1 MLLTLLQFLL
11 IFIVITIFFGL
22 LRLIFAI
29 IKGMIIIRRGI
40 RNSKD
45 YTYNAESKKRND
57 YEDGKTI
64 ELTKDQY
71 KVE

>member
-1 MLLTLLQFLL
+1 VLTLLQFLI
-11 IFIVITIFFGL
+11 IFIVISIVFGL

-29 IKGMIIIRRGI
+29 IKGMIIIRRSI

-45 YTYNAESKKRND
+45 HTYKDAPKNYSN